1 MPWINAEIVICQS
14 VAPGIAAVDQERG
27 HGTSPVQGARLAGEE
42 PEGVIFSSVCWN
54 RDAHGYRV

>member
-27 HGTSPVQGARLAGEE
+27 HGTLPVQGARLAGEE
-42 PEGVIFSSVCWN
+42 PEGVIFS
-54 RDAHGYRV
+54 